1 MERGSHEKTTHLY
14 VILMVFLLVT
24 ALTRRAPPSAL
35 ISYIVAFYLL
45 AWALISTNA
54 FFGSSFFV
62 SLALAL
68 AGGAVVLWRSR
79 SPSVERAKLNRLIYT
94 TTSGI
99 AGVFIFV
106 NYVYRPA
113 RHNFS
118 IVHTLVQR
126 MSVLFLSVEVQ
137 TNPYASISA
146 PTGAAWVASWVYPL
160 LTSFDIFIAV
170 VGLGVWI
177 WLAFRFF
184 RQRVRE
190 DNWSLLLLWLFA
202 AAFAV
207 EVALSV
213 VVDFSGF
220 LAGNLQIR
228 IFPLFM
234 LFAIPLVVV
243 GTGALIHYVRP
254 RSRIAIGIVVSL
266 LVLVFAAT
274 GMLKATNDPV
284 VSNKWVF
291 WDDHEQNAVVWASN
305 GIRGQEVWI
314 GFDERLLVMQ
324 TIKSLDN
331 PQQHDRFVAQEIIS
345 KLAVRADK

>member
-1 MERGSHEKTTHLY
+1 
-14 VILMVFLLVT
+14 
-24 ALTRRAPPSAL
+24 
-35 ISYIVAFYLL
+35 
-45 AWALISTNA
+45 
-54 FFGSSFFV
+54 
-62 SLALAL
+62 
-68 AGGAVVLWRSR
+68 
-79 SPSVERAKLNRLIYT
+79 
-94 TTSGI
+94 
-99 AGVFIFV
+99 
-106 NYVYRPA
+106 
-113 RHNFS
+113 
-118 IVHTLVQR
+118 

-213 VVDFSGF
+213 VVDLGF

-331 PQQHDRFVAQEIIS
+331 PQQHDRFVARRSSQSSRYVLIS
-345 KLAVRADK
+345 SLIRDRSVRLRVAAPDVVDDDLVYDNGGGQLFHLLPKTPYQP